1 MSNKRLYKSTVN
13 CMLCGVCGGI
23 AEYFDIDPT
32 LVRLAWVILT
42 CFGGAGIWAYI
53 IAAII
58 IFIIFADSDTKPSAN
73 KKGNTNTD
81 SRLHCTVNRTGSY
94 SSILNQMEQI
104 VFLIAQR
111 CPWMKLQVLVM
122 VRKINAST
130 CSVSFQI
137 EDVSLKKNNITFGS
151 EFQDRGD
158 GSYECMH
165 FETKQA
171 TGFTTPEAVKREML
185 CQFNWSQISTNIT
198 ELTVLNY
205 GAFTHTPMVT
215 LRFEAQYRD

>member
-1 MSNKRLYKSTVN
+1 MW
-13 CMLCGVCGGI
+13 M
-23 AEYFDIDPT
+23 
-32 LVRLAWVILT
+32 
-42 CFGGAGIWAYI
+42 I

-58 IFIIFADSDTKPSAN
+58 IFIIFSNRESKTSATPNTKTAPP
-73 KKGNTNTD
+73 
-81 SRLHCTVNRTGSY
+81 LHCTVH
-94 SSILNQMEQI
+94 QMEQI
-104 VFLIAQR
+104 VFLIAKR

-137 EDVSLKKNNITFGS
+137 EDVYLKKNNITFGS

-198 ELTVLNY
+198 ELKVLNY

>member
-1 MSNKRLYKSTVN
+1 MW
-13 CMLCGVCGGI
+13 M
-23 AEYFDIDPT
+23 
-32 LVRLAWVILT
+32 
-42 CFGGAGIWAYI
+42 I

-58 IFIIFADSDTKPSAN
+58 IFIIFSNSGNKTSADAKV
-73 KKGNTNTD
+73 KTD
-81 SRLHCTVNRTGSY
+81 APLHCTVSRTGSY
-94 SSILNQMEQI
+94 SSILNQLEQI
-104 VFLIAQR
+104 VSLIAKR

-137 EDVSLKKNNITFGS
+137 EDVSLKRNNITFGS

-158 GSYECMH
+158 ASYECMH

-198 ELTVLNY
+198 QLSVLDY
-205 GAFTHTPMVT
+205 GDFTHTPMVT

>member
-1 MSNKRLYKSTVN
+1 MW
-13 CMLCGVCGGI
+13 M
-23 AEYFDIDPT
+23 
-32 LVRLAWVILT
+32 
-42 CFGGAGIWAYI
+42 I

-58 IFIIFADSDTKPSAN
+58 IFIIFSNSGNKTSADAKV
-73 KKGNTNTD
+73 KTD
-81 SRLHCTVNRTGSY
+81 APLHCTVSRTGSY
-94 SSILNQMEQI
+94 SSILNQLEQI
-104 VFLIAQR
+104 VSLIAKR

-137 EDVSLKKNNITFGS
+137 EDVSLKRNNITFGS

-171 TGFTTPEAVKREML
+171 TGFTIPEAVKREML

-198 ELTVLNY
+198 QLNVRNY
-205 GAFTHTPMVT
+205 GDFTQTPMVIF
-215 LRFEAQYRD
+215 RFEAQYRD

>member
-1 MSNKRLYKSTVN
+1 MW
-13 CMLCGVCGGI
+13 M
-23 AEYFDIDPT
+23 
-32 LVRLAWVILT
+32 
-42 CFGGAGIWAYI
+42 I

-58 IFIIFADSDTKPSAN
+58 IFIIFSNRGSKTSATPNTKTAPP
-73 KKGNTNTD
+73 
-81 SRLHCTVNRTGSY
+81 LHCTVHRTGDY
-94 SSILNQMEQI
+94 SSILNELEQI
-104 VFLIAQR
+104 VFLIAKR

-137 EDVSLKKNNITFGS
+137 EDVSLKRNNITFGS

-185 CQFNWSQISTNIT
+185 CQFNWSNISANVTQ
-198 ELTVLNY
+198 LSVLDY
-205 GAFTHTPMVT
+205 GDFTHTPMVT

>member
-1 MSNKRLYKSTVN
+1 MW
-13 CMLCGVCGGI
+13 I
-23 AEYFDIDPT
+23 
-32 LVRLAWVILT
+32 
-42 CFGGAGIWAYI
+42 I

-104 VFLIAQR
+104 VFLIAKR
-111 CPWMKLQVLVM
+111 CPWMKLQVLIM
-122 VRKINAST
+122 VRKLNAST

-137 EDVSLKKNNITFGS
+137 EDVSLKRNNITFGS

-171 TGFTTPEAVKREML
+171 TGFQTPEYVKAELLR
-185 CQFNWSQISTNIT
+185 QFNWSQISTNIT
-198 ELTVLNY
+198 QLNVRNY
-205 GAFTHTPMVT
+205 GDFTQTPMVIF
-215 LRFEAQYRD
+215 RFEAQYKE

>member
-1 MSNKRLYKSTVN
+1 MW
-13 CMLCGVCGGI
+13 I
-23 AEYFDIDPT
+23 
-32 LVRLAWVILT
+32 
-42 CFGGAGIWAYI
+42 I

-104 VFLIAQR
+104 VFLVAKR

-137 EDVSLKKNNITFGS
+137 EDVYLKKNNITFGS

-171 TGFTTPEAVKREML
+171 TGFTTPEDVKENCFASLTGRI
-185 CQFNWSQISTNIT
+185 SQPISQSCMCLIMVISPVHKWLHYALKPST
-198 ELTVLNY
+198 ETKYAPKKAAIGQPFLL
-205 GAFTHTPMVT
+205 
-215 LRFEAQYRD
+215 

>member
-1 MSNKRLYKSTVN
+1 MQRLLFLLFLQTATPSLQLTKKETPTQILVYTAPST
-13 CMLCGVCGGI
+13 
-23 AEYFDIDPT
+23 E
-32 LVRLAWVILT
+32 
-42 CFGGAGIWAYI
+42 
-53 IAAII
+53 
-58 IFIIFADSDTKPSAN
+58 
-73 KKGNTNTD
+73 
-81 SRLHCTVNRTGSY
+81 
-94 SSILNQMEQI
+94 
-104 VFLIAQR
+104 
-111 CPWMKLQVLVM
+111 QVLVM

-137 EDVSLKKNNITFGS
+137 EDVYLKRNNITFGS

-198 ELTVLNY
+198 ELKVLNY

>member
-1 MSNKRLYKSTVN
+1 MW
-13 CMLCGVCGGI
+13 I
-23 AEYFDIDPT
+23 
-32 LVRLAWVILT
+32 
-42 CFGGAGIWAYI
+42 I

-94 SSILNQMEQI
+94 SSILNELEQI
-104 VFLIAQR
+104 VSLIAKR
-111 CPWMKLQVLVM
+111 CPWMKLHVLVM
-122 VRKINAST
+122 VSKINAST

-137 EDVSLKKNNITFGS
+137 EDVSLKRNNITFGS

-171 TGFTTPEAVKREML
+171 TGFQTPEYVKAELLR
-185 CQFNWSQISTNIT
+185 QFNWSQISTNIT
-198 ELTVLNY
+198 QLNVRNY
-205 GAFTHTPMVT
+205 GDFTQTPMVIF
-215 LRFEAQYRD
+215 RFEAQYKE

>member
-1 MSNKRLYKSTVN
+1 MW
-13 CMLCGVCGGI
+13 I
-23 AEYFDIDPT
+23 
-32 LVRLAWVILT
+32 
-42 CFGGAGIWAYI
+42 I

-58 IFIIFADSDTKPSAN
+58 ILVIFANSDSKSSTTEKR
-73 KKGNTNTD
+73 NTHAAPP
-81 SRLHCTVNRTGSY
+81 LHCTVHRTGHY
-94 SSILNQMEQI
+94 SSILNELEQI
-104 VFLIAQR
+104 VFLIAKR

-122 VRKINAST
+122 VRKINVST

-137 EDVSLKKNNITFGS
+137 EDVYLKRNNITFGS

-198 ELTVLNY
+198 ELKVLNY

>member
-1 MSNKRLYKSTVN
+1 
-13 CMLCGVCGGI
+13 
-23 AEYFDIDPT
+23 
-32 LVRLAWVILT
+32 
-42 CFGGAGIWAYI
+42 
-53 IAAII
+53 
-58 IFIIFADSDTKPSAN
+58 
-73 KKGNTNTD
+73 
-81 SRLHCTVNRTGSY
+81 
-94 SSILNQMEQI
+94 
-104 VFLIAQR
+104 
-111 CPWMKLQVLVM
+111 MKLQVLVM

>member
-1 MSNKRLYKSTVN
+1 MDDYCSDY
-13 CMLCGVCGGI
+13 
-23 AEYFDIDPT
+23 YFYYFFKQRKQDFSYP
-32 LVRLAWVILT
+32 
-42 CFGGAGIWAYI
+42 
-53 IAAII
+53 
-58 IFIIFADSDTKPSAN
+58 KPP
-73 KKGNTNTD
+73 KQP
-81 SRLHCTVNRTGSY
+81 RMHCTVHRTGGY
-94 SSILNQMEQI
+94 SSILNELEQI
-104 VFLIAQR
+104 VFLIAKR

-137 EDVSLKKNNITFGS
+137 EDVSLKRNNITFGS

-185 CQFNWSQISTNIT
+185 CQFNWSNISTNVT
-198 ELTVLNY
+198 QLSVLDY
-205 GAFTHTPMVT
+205 GDFTHTPMIT

>member
-1 MSNKRLYKSTVN
+1 MW
-13 CMLCGVCGGI
+13 I
-23 AEYFDIDPT
+23 
-32 LVRLAWVILT
+32 
-42 CFGGAGIWAYI
+42 I

-58 IFIIFADSDTKPSAN
+58 ILVIFADSDTKPSTT
-73 KKGNTNTD
+73 KKRNTHAAPP
-81 SRLHCTVNRTGSY
+81 LHCTVHRTGHY
-94 SSILNQMEQI
+94 SSILNELEQI
-104 VFLIAQR
+104 VFLIAKR

-122 VRKINAST
+122 VRKINVST

-137 EDVSLKKNNITFGS
+137 EDVSLKRNNITFGS

-171 TGFTTPEAVKREML
+171 TGFTTPEDVKRELL
-185 CQFNWSQISTNIT
+185 CQFNWSNISTNIT
-198 ELTVLNY
+198 ELHVFDH
-205 GAFTHTPMVT
+205 GDFTRTPMVT

>member
-1 MSNKRLYKSTVN
+1 MW
-13 CMLCGVCGGI
+13 I
-23 AEYFDIDPT
+23 
-32 LVRLAWVILT
+32 
-42 CFGGAGIWAYI
+42 I
-53 IAAII
+53 IASII

-81 SRLHCTVNRTGSY
+81 SRLHCTVTRTGSY

-104 VFLIAQR
+104 VFLIAKR

-137 EDVSLKKNNITFGS
+137 EDVYLKRNKITFGS

-171 TGFTTPEAVKREML
+171 TGFQTPEYVKAELLR
-185 CQFNWSQISTNIT
+185 QFNWSQISTNIT
-198 ELTVLNY
+198 QLNVRNY
-205 GAFTHTPMVT
+205 GDFTQTPMVIF
-215 LRFEAQYRD
+215 RFEAQYKE

>member
-1 MSNKRLYKSTVN
+1 MW
-13 CMLCGVCGGI
+13 I
-23 AEYFDIDPT
+23 
-32 LVRLAWVILT
+32 
-42 CFGGAGIWAYI
+42 I

-104 VFLIAQR
+104 VFLIAKR

-122 VRKINAST
+122 VRKIKAST
-130 CSVSFQI
+130 CSDTFQI
-137 EDVSLKKNNITFGS
+137 EDV
-151 EFQDRGD
+151 
-158 GSYECMH
+158 YECMH

-198 ELTVLNY
+198 ELKVLNY
-205 GAFTHTPMVT
+205 GTFTHTPMVT

>member
-1 MSNKRLYKSTVN
+1 MDHYCSDYYFYYFFKQRKQDFSRHESQNRCPITLHRQSDRFLQFNLKSDGTD
-13 CMLCGVCGGI
+13 CIPYCQTLSLDETSGI
-23 AEYFDIDPT
+23 
-32 LVRLAWVILT
+32 
-42 CFGGAGIWAYI
+42 
-53 IAAII
+53 
-58 IFIIFADSDTKPSAN
+58 S
-73 KKGNTNTD
+73 
-81 SRLHCTVNRTGSY
+81 
-94 SSILNQMEQI
+94 SSIFPMR
-104 VFLIAQR
+104 VS
-111 CPWMKLQVLVM
+111 WS
-122 VRKINAST
+122 ST

-137 EDVSLKKNNITFGS
+137 EDVYLKKNNITFGS

-198 ELTVLNY
+198 ELKVLNY

>member
-1 MSNKRLYKSTVN
+1 MW
-13 CMLCGVCGGI
+13 I
-23 AEYFDIDPT
+23 
-32 LVRLAWVILT
+32 
-42 CFGGAGIWAYI
+42 I

-104 VFLIAQR
+104 VFLIAKR

-137 EDVSLKKNNITFGS
+137 EDVYLKKNNIPKLNTMDIDKRAILTFLLFLLFS
-151 EFQDRGD
+151 IPLLI
-158 GSYECMH
+158 
-165 FETKQA
+165 K
-171 TGFTTPEAVKREML
+171 
-185 CQFNWSQISTNIT
+185 
-198 ELTVLNY
+198 
-205 GAFTHTPMVT
+205 
-215 LRFEAQYRD
+215 

>member
-1 MSNKRLYKSTVN
+1 MW
-13 CMLCGVCGGI
+13 M
-23 AEYFDIDPT
+23 
-32 LVRLAWVILT
+32 
-42 CFGGAGIWAYI
+42 I

-58 IFIIFADSDTKPSAN
+58 IFIIFSNSGNKTSTTPNTKTAPP
-73 KKGNTNTD
+73 
-81 SRLHCTVNRTGSY
+81 LHCTVHRTGDY
-94 SSILNQMEQI
+94 SSILNELEQI
-104 VFLIAQR
+104 VFLIAKR

-137 EDVSLKKNNITFGS
+137 EDVSLKRNNITFGS
-151 EFQDRGD
+151 EFQDRED

-198 ELTVLNY
+198 QLNVRNY
-205 GAFTHTPMVT
+205 GDFTQTPMVIF
-215 LRFEAQYRD
+215 RFEAQYKE

>member
-1 MSNKRLYKSTVN
+1 MW
-13 CMLCGVCGGI
+13 I
-23 AEYFDIDPT
+23 
-32 LVRLAWVILT
+32 
-42 CFGGAGIWAYI
+42 I
-53 IAAII
+53 IATII

-104 VFLIAQR
+104 VFLIAKR
-111 CPWMKLQVLVM
+111 CPRMKLQVLVM

-198 ELTVLNY
+198 ELKVLNY

>member
-1 MSNKRLYKSTVN
+1 MW
-13 CMLCGVCGGI
+13 I
-23 AEYFDIDPT
+23 
-32 LVRLAWVILT
+32 
-42 CFGGAGIWAYI
+42 I
-53 IAAII
+53 IAVII
-58 IFIIFADSDTKPSAN
+58 IFIIFSNSGNKTSADTKV
-73 KKGNTNTD
+73 KTD
-81 SRLHCTVNRTGSY
+81 SPLHCTVSRTGSY

-104 VFLIAQR
+104 VFLIAKR

-137 EDVSLKKNNITFGS
+137 EDVSLKRNNITFGS

-198 ELTVLNY
+198 ELKVLNY

>member
-1 MSNKRLYKSTVN
+1 MW
-13 CMLCGVCGGI
+13 I
-23 AEYFDIDPT
+23 
-32 LVRLAWVILT
+32 
-42 CFGGAGIWAYI
+42 I

-58 IFIIFADSDTKPSAN
+58 ILVIFANSDSKSSTTEKR
-73 KKGNTNTD
+73 NTHAAPP
-81 SRLHCTVNRTGSY
+81 LHCTVHRTGHY
-94 SSILNQMEQI
+94 SSILNELEQI
-104 VFLIAQR
+104 VFLIAKR

-137 EDVSLKKNNITFGS
+137 EDVYLKKNNITFGS

-198 ELTVLNY
+198 ELKVLNY

>member
-1 MSNKRLYKSTVN
+1 MW
-13 CMLCGVCGGI
+13 M
-23 AEYFDIDPT
+23 
-32 LVRLAWVILT
+32 
-42 CFGGAGIWAYI
+42 I

-58 IFIIFADSDTKPSAN
+58 IFIIFSNSGNKTSADTKV
-73 KKGNTNTD
+73 KTD
-81 SRLHCTVNRTGSY
+81 APLHCTVSRTGSY

-104 VFLIAQR
+104 VFLIAKH
-111 CPWMKLQVLVM
+111 CPWTKIQVLVM

-130 CSVSFQI
+130 CSVTFQI
-137 EDVSLKKNNITFGS
+137 EDVSLKRNNITFGS

-185 CQFNWSQISTNIT
+185 CQFNWSNISTNIT
-198 ELTVLNY
+198 QLSVLDY
-205 GAFTHTPMVT
+205 GDFTHTPMVT

>member
-1 MSNKRLYKSTVN
+1 MW
-13 CMLCGVCGGI
+13 I
-23 AEYFDIDPT
+23 
-32 LVRLAWVILT
+32 
-42 CFGGAGIWAYI
+42 I

-73 KKGNTNTD
+73 KKGNTKTD

-94 SSILNQMEQI
+94 SSILNELEQI
-104 VFLIAQR
+104 VSLIAKR
-111 CPWMKLQVLVM
+111 CPWMKLHVLVM
-122 VRKINAST
+122 VSKINAST

-137 EDVSLKKNNITFGS
+137 EDVSLKRNNITFGS

-171 TGFTTPEAVKREML
+171 TGFQTPEYVKAELLR
-185 CQFNWSQISTNIT
+185 QFNWSQISTNIT
-198 ELTVLNY
+198 QLNVRNY
-205 GAFTHTPMVT
+205 GDFTQTPMVIF
-215 LRFEAQYRD
+215 RFEAQYKE